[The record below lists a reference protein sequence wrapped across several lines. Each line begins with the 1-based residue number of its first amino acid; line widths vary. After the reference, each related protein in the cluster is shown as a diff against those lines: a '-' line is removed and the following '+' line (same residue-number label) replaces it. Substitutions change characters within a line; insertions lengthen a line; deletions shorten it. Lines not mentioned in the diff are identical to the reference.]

1 MDKDL
6 FEYEMKKKGFKT
18 PAMRA
23 KALGW
28 SLSAYYRR
36 VGNEVE
42 CSKEEIGNVADLLG
56 WDVAMRIFFG
66 GEVS

>member
-23 KALGW
+23 EALGW
-28 SLSAYYRR
+28 TLSSYYRR
-36 VGNEVE
+36 VSGEVE
-42 CSKEEIGNVADLLG
+42 CSKEEIGKVADLLG
-56 WDVAMRIFFG
+56 WETARRIFFDN
-66 GEVS
+66 